1 MAQTYHPGIW
11 ENWGKGQQSNY
22 QPRVSCKT
30 LSPREKEETKG
41 RSKEGRREEKR
52 EGAGGRRVEG
62 RERGEGWVEKED
74 GEEKMSS
81 MFTFL
86 GCSSRLLLAL
96 ISTIPCLQIQ
106 PTPDRNSH
114 KICHC

>member
-52 EGAGGRRVEG
+52 EGAGGRRIEG

-74 GEEKMSS
+74 GEKMSS

-86 GCSSRLLLAL
+86 GCSSHLLLAL

>member
-52 EGAGGRRVEG
+52 EGAGGRRIEG
-62 RERGEGWVEKED
+62 RERGEGWVD
-74 GEEKMSS
+74 VYLSGMQLTLTLGLDIHNSMS
-81 MFTFL
+81 
-86 GCSSRLLLAL
+86 AD
-96 ISTIPCLQIQ
+96 ST
-106 PTPDRNSH
+106 NS
-114 KICHC
+114 